1 MSKITHEQIRKSFDR
16 LYKSYETDYFAPF
29 PTRSDLDTIK
39 LFITQQEKL
48 DIFLQK
54 NLELLGLYRE
64 LSIIRLYL
72 FLETNADLGQELM
85 DSDDLINKKIKTLEI
100 QLKVVEE

>member
-54 NLELLGLYRE
+54 NLELLGLYQYANT
-64 LSIIRLYL
+64 LLHGCQLWLQCMTKIKV
-72 FLETNADLGQELM
+72 LETELKE
-85 DSDDLINKKIKTLEI
+85 SESK
-100 QLKVVEE
+100 